1 MKKII
6 FALLCIAAI
15 CASASGQKYRLLS
28 STGYPGATPCPTG
41 SKCRPPLLTGK
52 RHKAFSRPEGGQ
64 SELVT
69 ITDAEGRSV
78 DPASPPN
85 NGKLYH
91 LDFQIP
97 IEKLK
102 GNCGELKPGNFL
114 VGYGFQDFNESTGFP
129 EPGRSNGKLQ
139 SFSALIVDGKGHEL
153 YDGMLLSA
161 RSEQKVS
168 AKRYTLPKEAARFLN
183 PRNTLVLRATG
194 FENIHVGLWC
204 SAAQ

>member
-15 CASASGQKYRLLS
+15 CASASGRENPLLS
-28 STGYPGATPCPTG
+28 STGYPAPACPSNNQNCIPKVKG
-41 SKCRPPLLTGK
+41 
-52 RHKAFSRPEGGQ
+52 HKALSPPEGVQ

-102 GNCGELKPGNFL
+102 DNCGELKPGNFL